1 LRELGRKG
9 HWLDIGKA
17 TGCGPGLTASLGKVR
32 RIREM
37 VGEAHPQ
44 FGFGAAVSGDGVMVV
59 VYPIWRYDAAAL
71 AAKHRP

>member
-1 LRELGRKG
+1 M
-9 HWLDIGKA
+9 
-17 TGCGPGLTASLGKVR
+17 TASLGKVR